1 MPVTP
6 FLIGEPFEPEDIRK
20 MSAAF
25 IAACQKL
32 RLADRSDPLTE
43 IVARKSLSSGNA
55 ASATQ
60 KRWSKGH

>member
-1 MPVTP
+1 
-6 FLIGEPFEPEDIRK
+6 

-43 IVARKSLSSGNA
+43 IVARKIIEFRQRGIRDPEEALVQRTLSEFNA
-55 ASATQ
+55 
-60 KRWSKGH
+60 HD